1 MDIKGTYCGGYG
13 TNKQTVRR
21 YDRRPPTAA
30 DIGEAIR
37 SQLDAMRVFA
47 WFSGDPRE
55 LADLHQHNE
64 LTRLVE
70 WAINPPA
77 WRERAEEECRREFA
91 ARQKPSCNL
100 APGA

>member
-21 YDRRPPTAA
+21 YDHRPPTAA
-30 DIGEAIR
+30 DIREAIH
-37 SQLDAMRVFA
+37 SQLDKMRVFA
-47 WFSGDPRE
+47 WYSGGDPRE
-55 LADLHQHNE
+55 LADLHASNE

-70 WAINPPA
+70 
-77 WRERAEEECRREFA
+77 RVTGAE
-91 ARQKPSCNL
+91 KPSCNL